1 MIMRLSINDCVVGMW
16 MGWTL
21 MSSGS
26 NFFASSGQATRLLS
40 PHHDDP
46 LAPPRVPDHRVDWTQ
61 GRSPSIPG
69 QQGPQW
75 APRPPQRQRR
85 SQHQVSPPSVS
96 VSSPVL
102 QLKAFLL
109 LQTILGSF
117 LFSLVCACQ
126 FLLSFLL
133 PGWLSESYLRI
144 ILCLGQNVC
153 RTR

>member
-1 MIMRLSINDCVVGMW
+1 MW

-26 NFFASSGQATRLLS
+26 NFFASGGQATRLLS
-40 PHHDDP
+40 PPCDDP

-117 LFSLVCACQ
+117 LFSRSCMCMSVLFGFPAPWVA
-126 FLLSFLL
+126 FRKLS
-133 PGWLSESYLRI
+133 SHHI
-144 ILCLGQNVC
+144 V
-153 RTR
+153 